1 MHYLCTSDR
10 FLGVDVLAKDLRKS
24 KFLKRKEKKTKEMKK
39 NNISGSEQIKSNA
52 FIVPNTIVIQV
63 EEFEA
68 AQLMVRLR
76 SVASQ
81 SPLPVFVFHTQ
92 FVFYEQYVTVK
103 DSILK
108 NIGVTAVGQCSWL
121 MILSMFCHHV
131 LAYVSSVGF
140 QHDMLYVV
148 TH

>member
-1 MHYLCTSDR
+1 M
-10 FLGVDVLAKDLRKS
+10 
-24 KFLKRKEKKTKEMKK
+24 
-39 NNISGSEQIKSNA
+39 
-52 FIVPNTIVIQV
+52 

-81 SPLPVFVFHTQ
+81 SPLPVFVFHPQ
-92 FVFYEQYVTVK
+92 FVFYEQYVTVR

-108 NIGVTAVGQCSWL
+108 NIGITAGGQCSWL
-121 MILSMFCHHV
+121 MMLSMFCHHV
-131 LAYVSSVGF
+131 LAYVLSVGF
-140 QHDMLYVV
+140 QHELLYVV

>member
-1 MHYLCTSDR
+1 
-10 FLGVDVLAKDLRKS
+10 
-24 KFLKRKEKKTKEMKK
+24 MKK

-76 SVASQ
+76 SVAAQ
-81 SPLPVFVFHTQ
+81 SPLPVFVFHPE

-108 NIGVTAVGQCSWL
+108 NIGVTAGGQ
-121 MILSMFCHHV
+121 
-131 LAYVSSVGF
+131 
-140 QHDMLYVV
+140 
-148 TH
+148 